1 MSFSATDAAFE
12 GFRVVRRQPLTI
24 VWWTL
29 AYLVC
34 TLAFFA
40 IGAPAV
46 ANLMS
51 VTESMQ
57 GGREPSMAQ
66 LQQMGMIYVGL
77 LGLILPLILI
87 CGAIINAAVARS
99 VLRPQDSA
107 FGYLRLGMDEVRV
120 FVVTLVLLILSI
132 IVFGI
137 LWGLVGVLAGIAGA
151 TEQGMLWL
159 VVVLA
164 GLGVVALLIWL
175 AVRFSLAIPITVAER
190 RIAIFDSFGVTKGR
204 FWSILGMAVIV
215 FVMTMIVGLL
225 GMVVGMPV
233 TLATG
238 GLSALTELQE
248 ASIAEIFRVAGV
260 AIIAWTV
267 VNAILSALQ
276 IAVMYAPFSA
286 AYRDIKGATA
296 E

>member
-40 IGAPAV
+40 VGAPAV

-51 VTESMQ
+51 MAETLEGSTQ
-57 GGREPSMAQ
+57 PSIEEF
-66 LQQMGMIYVGL
+66 QQIAMVYAAF
-77 LGLILPLILI
+77 LGWVMPLALI

-99 VLRPQDSA
+99 VLRPAESA

-120 FVVTLVLLILSI
+120 LVVTVVL
-132 IVFGI
+132 GI
-137 LWGLVGVLAGIAGA
+137 LAMIVSVVVWGLVGVLAGFVGA
-151 TEQGMLWL
+151 SGQNALWL
-159 VVVLA
+159 VVVVA
-164 GLGVVALLIWL
+164 GLGAVALLIWL

-190 RIAIFDSFGVTKGR
+190 RIAIFDSFGVTRGR
-204 FWSILGMAVIV
+204 FWGILGMAVIA
-215 FVMTMIVGLL
+215 FVMTMIVALL

-238 GLSALTELQE
+238 GLSALAELQE

>member
-12 GFRVVRRQPLTI
+12 GFRVVRRTPMTI

-29 AYLVC
+29 AYLVA

-40 IGAPAV
+40 VGAPGV
-46 ANLMS
+46 ASLMS
-51 VTESMQ
+51 AAENMQ
-57 GGREPSMAQ
+57 GSSQPSVDEFRQ
-66 LQQMGMIYVGL
+66 LGMIYAGL
-77 LGLILPLILI
+77 LGLVLPLTLI
-87 CGAIINAAVARS
+87 GGAVINAAVARS
-99 VLRPQDSA
+99 VLRPAESA

-120 FVVTLVLLILSI
+120 LVVTLVLMILATVLS
-132 IVFGI
+132 VAA
-137 LWGLVGVLAGIAGA
+137 WGLVGVLAGVVVA
-151 TEQGMLWL
+151 TGQNALWL

-164 GLGVVALLIWL
+164 GLGAAALLIWL
-175 AVRFSLAIPITVAER
+175 AVRFSLAVPITVAER
-190 RIAIFDSFGVTKGR
+190 RIAIFDSFGVTRGR
-204 FWSILGMAVIV
+204 FWALLGMAVIV
-215 FVMTMIVGLL
+215 FVMTMIVALL

-238 GLSALTELQE
+238 GLSALSELSE
-248 ASIAEIFRVAGV
+248 ADVVQIFQSAGA

-276 IAVMYAPFSA
+276 IAVLYAPFSA
-286 AYRDIKGATA
+286 AYRDIKGAGS

>member
-12 GFRVVRRQPLTI
+12 GFRVVRRKPMTI

-29 AYLVC
+29 AYLVA

-40 IGAPAV
+40 VGAPAV
-46 ANLMS
+46 ANLMNMA
-51 VTESMQ
+51 ENLE
-57 GGREPSMAQ
+57 GGAQPSMEEF
-66 LQQMGMIYVGL
+66 QQIAMVYAVF
-77 LGLILPLILI
+77 LGWVMPLALI

-99 VLRPQDSA
+99 VVRPAESA
-107 FGYLRLGMDEVRV
+107 FGYMRLGMDEVRV
-120 FVVTLVLLILSI
+120 LVVTLVLSILA
-132 IVFGI
+132 IVVSVVV
-137 LWGLVGVLAGIAGA
+137 WGLVGVLAGFVGA
-151 TEQGMLWL
+151 SGQNTLWL
-159 VVVLA
+159 VVVVA
-164 GLGVVALLIWL
+164 GLGAVVLMIWL

-190 RIAIFDSFGVTKGR
+190 RIAIFDSFGVTRGH
-204 FWSILGMAVIV
+204 FWGILGMAVIA
-215 FVMTMIVGLL
+215 FVMTMIVALL
-225 GMVVGMPV
+225 GMVVSMPV

-238 GLSALTELQE
+238 GLSALSELQE
-248 ASIAEIFRVAGV
+248 ASVSEIFRVAGV

-286 AYRDIKGATA
+286 AYRDIKGGAA